1 VRRALVLLLAAV
13 AAGASAAAA
22 QDARRSGYAE
32 MGPAL
37 RAMQD
42 DDAANPASLWVLE
55 GSALWDKRDGAAQR
69 ACADCH
75 GAPETMQGVAA
86 RYPVF
91 DAKRAGAVDLA
102 GRIEECRTERQQAPP
117 FGRETRPLLALEA
130 LVARQSR
137 GVPLTPDPA
146 LAAFAASGR
155 TLWQQ
160 RIGQL
165 DLSCAQ
171 CHDARAGLRL
181 GGTPIPQGHATAY
194 PIYRLEWQGLG
205 SLQRRLR
212 NCMTGVRA
220 APYAFGSDEYL
231 ALEAYLAQRSAGM
244 LHEGPGVRP

>member
-1 VRRALVLLLAAV
+1 VRLALALLLVSLAA
-13 AAGASAAAA
+13 AAAA

-55 GSALWDKRDGAAQR
+55 GSALWEARAGAGMR

-75 GAPETMQGVAA
+75 GAAETMQGVAA

-91 DAKRAGAVDLA
+91 DAKRANAIDLA

-137 GVPLTPDPA
+137 GAAMAADPA
-146 LAAFAASGR
+146 LSAIALAGE
-155 TLWQQ
+155 TLWRQ

-171 CHDARAGLRL
+171 CHDERAGLRL
-181 GGTPIPQGHATAY
+181 GATPIPQAHATAY
-194 PIYRLEWQGLG
+194 PVYRLEWQGLG

-220 APYAFGSDEYL
+220 APYAYGSQEYL
-231 ALEAYLAQRSAGM
+231 ALEVFLAQRSAGM
-244 LHEGPGVRP
+244 RHEGPGVRP

>member
-1 VRRALVLLLAAV
+1 MRAALVLLLVSLAAET
-13 AAGASAAAA
+13 AA

-55 GSALWDKRDGAAQR
+55 GSTLWNARDNAGLR

-86 RYPVF
+86 RYPAF

-137 GVPLTPDPA
+137 GVPIASDPA
-146 LAAFAASGR
+146 LAEVASVGQ
-155 TLWQQ
+155 TLWRQ

-171 CHDARAGLRL
+171 CHDDRAGLRL
-181 GGTPIPQGHATAY
+181 GGTPIPQAHATAY
-194 PIYRLEWQGLG
+194 PVYRLEWQGLG

-220 APYAFGSDEYL
+220 APYAFGSPEYL
-231 ALEAYLAQRSAGM
+231 ALEVFLARRSAGM
-244 LHEGPGVRP
+244 PHEGPGVRP